1 MKRFSRLVFWVLV
14 IELVLTAAYVT
25 RVRREAEKPL
35 RYLGAAGA
43 GPAAERESTSHGSLG
58 VTRRLLS

>member
-1 MKRFSRLVFWVLV
+1 MKRFSRLVLWVLV

-35 RYLGAAGA
+35 RYLGAAGSA
-43 GPAAERESTSHGSLG
+43 LPAEPLHVG
-58 VTRRLLS
+58 